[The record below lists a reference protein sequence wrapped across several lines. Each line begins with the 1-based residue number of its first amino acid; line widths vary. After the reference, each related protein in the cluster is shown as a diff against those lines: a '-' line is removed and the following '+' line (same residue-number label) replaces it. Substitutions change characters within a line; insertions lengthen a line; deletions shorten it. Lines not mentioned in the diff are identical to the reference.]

1 MFPPDR
7 LQASCLIPGNRG
19 SVLPCFPDTHSVSET
34 MSTPTY
40 QSEYDVIVIGG
51 GVLGAFHAYFAMRQG
66 LKTLLIERNVFPQQ
80 ASVRNFGLI
89 IPSAMPAGRWRDRAI
104 ASCEIYSELCELLD
118 VPLRRTG
125 TQYLAHTAAEADFL
139 KQMAVACEDSL
150 CPAEY
155 YSAEETIRS
164 SCCLNPEFC
173 QGSLFFPHDLQLDPD
188 QFFRALINW
197 ITCAPGCDYL
207 PNTTAI
213 SVESQ
218 ESLACIRTSSGRTFQ
233 ARHTFVCSGADLQTL
248 FPEIYAS
255 GNLQYCKLQMLK
267 LSNPENRTLGTSIAS
282 PIAITRYP
290 AFLNAQSLQGVS
302 LPAPDP
308 VLQEQGIQVWMTQNQ
323 NNEFI
328 LGDSHAY
335 SSDAPTEFLSAEVES
350 HIINYARKMFVKLE
364 FEVIDRWCGIYT
376 EEQSA
381 GLFQQT
387 LDDRIHLI
395 TGIGGK
401 GMTTGPGLAR
411 ENIRQLSLIQSRP

>member
-1 MFPPDR
+1 
-7 LQASCLIPGNRG
+7 
-19 SVLPCFPDTHSVSET
+19 
-34 MSTPTY
+34 MSTQNY
-40 QSEYDVIVIGG
+40 QREYDVIVIGG

-66 LKTLLIERNVFPQQ
+66 FKTLLIERNVIPQQ

-104 ASCEIYSELCELLD
+104 ASCEIYSELSELLD

-125 TQYLAHTAAEADFL
+125 TQYLAHTEAEADFL
-139 KQMAVACEDSL
+139 KQMALSCEDSL
-150 CPAEY
+150 CPAEFY
-155 YSAEETIRS
+155 TAEETVRS

-173 QGSLFFPHDLQLDPD
+173 QGSLFFPDDLQLDPN
-188 QFFRALINW
+188 QFFRAFINW
-197 ITCAPGCDYL
+197 IACTSDCDYL

-213 SVESQ
+213 SAEPQGGLSRV
-218 ESLACIRTSSGRTFQ
+218 RTSAGREFE
-233 ARHTFVCSGADLQTL
+233 ANHVFVCSGADLQTL
-248 FPEIYAS
+248 FPDVYVTR
-255 GNLQYCKLQMLK
+255 NLQYCKLQMLK
-267 LSNPENRTLGTSIAS
+267 LSNPENRTLGTSLAS
-282 PIAITRYP
+282 PIALTRYP
-290 AFLNAQSLQGVS
+290 AFLNAQFLQGIS

-308 VLQEQGIQVWMTQNQ
+308 ILQELGIQIWMTQNQ

-335 SSDAPTEFLSAEVES
+335 SADPPNEFLSAEVES
-350 HIINYARKMFVKLE
+350 QIIDYAKKMFVKLD
-364 FEVIDRWCGIYT
+364 FQVIDRWCGIYT

-411 ENIRQLSLIQSRP
+411 ENISQLSLSKSRV